1 MTPVVTK
8 LGRSFKGAFAY
19 YLNDKRGPDS
29 DGTTDT
35 RVAWTETINLTTA
48 DVKNAA
54 RVMAGTATSTAALKK
69 AAGVKATGRKLERP
83 VYAYSLSWHP
93 DERPTKDD
101 QLEAA
106 RATLALQ
113 GLEEHQAVIL
123 AHTDTHHAHVH
134 IVVNRVHPTTGV
146 AAKHGN
152 TKLALSRWAQAYEK
166 NRGRIFCKAR
176 VANNARR
183 DERIAAN
190 DPRAARSVFEFDR
203 STGNDNL
210 RTVMAASVE
219 KQQDAHLYAMDRAL
233 RASHA
238 RQWRAHE
245 RFYDEAVR
253 SLRAAGIRTLAA
265 IAGLRADFLS
275 RCAQLRASQARQ
287 REEQRTAWRRR
298 SNERQTNR
306 ARFDGR
312 DARRAAKGSS
322 RRRIIGAVDPAAIIA
337 SLTEQASTFTR
348 GDLVRHLWKH
358 YPPDVLRQAIAA
370 VMASNELV
378 HVGTDPNERARY
390 TARDLHALERQMVAD
405 AQAMHEARR
414 QAVPP
419 ALLAMALRGS
429 PITLSAE
436 QDAAL
441 RHVTGSEG
449 LAAVVGF
456 AGAGKSTLFSVARA
470 AFEAQGYRVRGA
482 ALSGVAADSLAHGA
496 GIESQTLHSLLY
508 ALDKGR
514 DRLTGRDVL
523 VLDEAGMIGSRLMAR
538 LLKHAR
544 AAGAKVILVGDPE
557 QLQAIEAGAAFR
569 AIVERYGA
577 ALLKEVRRQREA
589 WQRAATAAL
598 ATAQTADALDRYERE
613 GMVHAHATHADAMKA
628 LIGRWNEAR
637 RAAPH
642 QSHIILAYTRADV
655 RALNDRARAIR
666 RAAHE
671 IGIGQKVETAQGVRE
686 FAPGDRIYFLKNDRD
701 LNVRNGSLGT
711 VERIAGDYLT
721 VRLDDGRSLAIDVT
735 LYSHL
740 DHGYAATVHKSQG
753 VTVDR
758 AYLIASR
765 YMDRH
770 AAYVGMTRHRD
781 RLDLY
786 WSADEILDRVGLARI
801 FGRDR
806 AKDTSLDHKP
816 SPAPF

>member
-29 DGTTDT
+29 DGTTAA
-35 RVAWTETINLTTA
+35 RVAWTETLNLRST

-54 RVMAGTATSTAALKK
+54 RIMAGTATAQVDLKK
-69 AAGVKATGRKLERP
+69 AAGAKATGRKLERP

-93 DERPTKDD
+93 DERPTREE

-134 IVVNRVHPTTGV
+134 IVVNRVHPTTGL
-146 AAKHGN
+146 AARHGN
-152 TKLALSRWAQAYEK
+152 SKLALSRWAQAYEK
-166 NRGRIFCKAR
+166 GRGRIFCKER
-176 VANNARR
+176 VENNARR
-183 DERIAAN
+183 DKRMSAP
-190 DPRAARSVFEFDR
+190 DPRTARPVFEFDR
-203 STGNDNL
+203 ATGNDNL
-210 RTVMAASVE
+210 GTAMAAAVE
-219 KQQDAHLYAMDRAL
+219 KQQDAHLYAMDRAQ

-238 RQWRAHE
+238 RQWRTQE
-245 RFYDEAVR
+245 RLYDEAVR
-253 SLRAAGIRTLAA
+253 MLHAGGTPYPAAM
-265 IAGLRADFLS
+265 AGLRSEFLS
-275 RCAQLRASQARQ
+275 RCDQLRATQARQ
-287 REEQRTAWRRR
+287 REEQRAAWRRR
-298 SNERQTNR
+298 SDERHASR
-306 ARFDGR
+306 ARHNGLN
-312 DARRAAKGSS
+312 ARYAAKATR
-322 RRRIIGAVDPAAIIA
+322 RRRIVPAVDPAVIIA

-348 GDLVRHLWKH
+348 ADLVRHLWKH
-358 YPPDVLRQAIAA
+358 YPPDVLRQAVAA
-370 VMASNELV
+370 VLASDELV
-378 HVGTDPNERARY
+378 HVGADPGDRERY
-390 TARDLHALERQMVAD
+390 SARDLHALEHQMIAN
-405 AQAMHEARR
+405 ARAMHKARR

-419 ALLAMALRGS
+419 ALLARALRAS

-436 QDAAL
+436 QGAAL
-441 RHVTGSEG
+441 RHVTGAED

-470 AFEAQGYRVRGA
+470 AFEAQGYRMRGA

-514 DRLTGRDVL
+514 DRLTDRDVL

-538 LLKHAR
+538 LLHHAR

-569 AIVERYGA
+569 AIVERCGA
-577 ALLKEVRRQREA
+577 ARMTEVRRQREA

-613 GMVHAHATHADAMKA
+613 GMVHGHATHADAMKA

-642 QSHIILAYTRADV
+642 QSQIILAYTRADV

-671 IGIGQKVETAQGVRE
+671 IGVGQHVQTAHGERE

-721 VRLDDGRSLAIDVT
+721 VRLDDGRTLAIDVT
-735 LYSHL
+735 LYPHL

-758 AYLIASR
+758 AHLLASR

-770 AAYVGMTRHRD
+770 AAYVGMTRHRE
-781 RLDLY
+781 RLDVH
-786 WSADEILDRVGLARI
+786 WAVDEIPDRESLARI

-806 AKDTSLDHKP
+806 SKDTSTDYEP
-816 SPAPF
+816 RPG